1 MSREFVSFCYIKSAG
16 PKSSLN
22 FHFFLHRI
30 DASWFTEGFPVL
42 LNVDRMLVSARL
54 NGKPIEIL
62 HDISFTLEEGEVFV
76 LAGESGSGKTT
87 LARALTNLFPRKLNI
102 SVYGS
107 VHFGEANLIE
117 SEPSFLRKIRGKDI
131 RYVFQEPGSA
141 FNPALRVRSQ
151 VRLLSSSQSD
161 PGGGSRKSRDEA
173 IRESLKV
180 MGVQDSEKVLSSY
193 PHQLSVGTLQ
203 RILIAAAI
211 APRPRLLIADEP
223 TSAVD
228 ANQRYQILDLLQG
241 YCKAHVMS
249 LLLITHDLQI
259 ARRYGDRIAVL
270 YAGRIVE
277 IAKQTDFFVK
287 PLHPY
292 SEMLLRSVPDASA
305 SLESIPAASGAV
317 PSIAELPS
325 GCKFHPRCPK
335 VQMDCREQE
344 PELASIEQDHQVR
357 CPYWK

>member
-1 MSREFVSFCYIKSAG
+1 MGVISR
-16 PKSSLN
+16 P
-22 FHFFLHRI
+22 
-30 DASWFTEGFPVL
+30 
-42 LNVDRMLVSARL
+42 
-54 NGKPIEIL
+54 NGHPIELL
-62 HDISFTLEEGEVFV
+62 HNISFSLEDREVFV
-76 LAGESGSGKTT
+76 LVGESGSGKTT
-87 LARALTNLFPRKLNI
+87 LARALTNLFPRSLNI
-102 SVYGS
+102 SVHGT
-107 VHFGEANLIE
+107 VQFGESNLIE
-117 SEPSFLRKIRGKDI
+117 SEPSYLRRVRGKDI

-151 VRLLSSSQSD
+151 VRFFSSSELNSR
-161 PGGGSRKSRDEA
+161 GGSKKGRDQS
-173 IRESLKV
+173 IRETLKV
-180 MGVQDSEKVLSSY
+180 MGVEDPEEVLSSY

-203 RILIAAAI
+203 RILIGAAI

-228 ANQRYQILDLLQG
+228 ATQRYQILDLLHS
-241 YCKAHVMS
+241 YCKTHVMA

-277 IAKQTDFFVK
+277 MSKQTDFFVK
-287 PLHPY
+287 PFHPY
-292 SEMLLRSVPDASA
+292 SEMLLQSVTDAST
-305 SLESIPAASGAV
+305 SLESIPPASGTV

-335 VQMDCREQE
+335 VQLNCRGQE
-344 PELASIEQDHQVR
+344 PELLSIEQDRQVR